1 MKGKTEEALVLG
13 LINIEPN
20 NMYIAVLMFETG
32 EVIIKEVP
40 KELEELD
47 GDDILTNMG
56 FDIGNTEYMV
66 VDSELPIL
74 IDLTSHTSR
83 ILLN

>member
-1 MKGKTEEALVLG
+1 
-13 LINIEPN
+13 
-20 NMYIAVLMFETG
+20 MYIAVLMFETG

>member
-1 MKGKTEEALVLG
+1 MKGLT
-13 LINIEPN
+13 NIEPS

-66 VDSELPIL
+66 VDGELPIL
-74 IDLTSHTSR
+74 IDLPSHTSR